1 MNTGGIV
8 CGLSYSCCRA
18 KSGFCSR
25 VCTSLVAETSTFG
38 RPYHKFAVA
47 LSVLDQPLHCFFL
60 FTSQALFGGF
70 ADACIRSGHLKLLWK
85 QFKNLLAT
93 GKPLQVRQTGPWAN
107 LMSLCSEN
115 LTGVGADLW
124 QYDEG
129 FWSSTWHPYCYLAR
143 PDY

>member
-1 MNTGGIV
+1 MALCAGSRTPVVELNQV
-8 CGLSYSCCRA
+8 FVA
-18 KSGFCSR
+18 GFAP
-25 VCTSLVAETSTFG
+25 SLVAETSTFG
-38 RPYHKFAVA
+38 RPYHEFALA

-93 GKPLQVRQTGPWAN
+93 GKPLQVQQTCPGAN
-107 LMSLCSEN
+107 LMSLCSVN

-129 FWSSTWHPYCYLAR
+129 FWSST
-143 PDY
+143 